1 MDGWMDTWAVMVKG
15 GKSEQ
20 MRSVSLDFIGLHHGS
35 RTEGQDGGC
44 CKKKTIRLHHRMHT
58 HTHMHA
64 RTHAHTHTIGCVPC
78 SKIDVW
84 YWYVCFSPSSIPCHF
99 DTIVDRSASGGGTCA
114 SWSHWCL
121 CTVIN
126 QHHTSTTAPSASVG

>member
-1 MDGWMDTWAVMVKG
+1 MDTWAVMVKG

-58 HTHMHA
+58 HTH
-64 RTHAHTHTIGCVPC
+64 THTQSDVYHAQRLMCGTGTSVLLCRPFPVALIQSLVDPHLVVVPVLLGLIGV
-78 SKIDVW
+78 SAR
-84 YWYVCFSPSSIPCHF
+84 SSTNTTHPQ
-99 DTIVDRSASGGGTCA
+99 
-114 SWSHWCL
+114 
-121 CTVIN
+121 
-126 QHHTSTTAPSASVG
+126 QHHQHR